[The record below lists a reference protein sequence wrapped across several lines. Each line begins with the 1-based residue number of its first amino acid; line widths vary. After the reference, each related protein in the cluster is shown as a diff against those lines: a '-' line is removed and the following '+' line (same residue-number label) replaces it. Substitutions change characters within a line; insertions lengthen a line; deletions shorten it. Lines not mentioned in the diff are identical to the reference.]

1 MSTLTE
7 ATLLP
12 RKADLTTASNA
23 LARAGQTWFIVA
35 ATGQLIFAWYMAA
48 LYGMSALR
56 GDWETWNKV
65 MPRGWNAGDTVGNV
79 AIFIHLLLALVVTL
93 AGLAQLVPAVRRA
106 APSVH
111 RWIGRVYIASAF
123 GIAFG
128 SMYLMWVRGAVGDF
142 SQHLGSTFNA
152 ILLVLFAVIA
162 LRHARARN
170 LVLHR
175 QWALRLFMV
184 MNGVWFFRL
193 GLLLWLMIHQQP
205 VGFDPKTFTGPFLT
219 FLVYAQTLLP
229 LAALELYFRAQRSD
243 VAARKWAA
251 AAVIAVL
258 ALATAGGVVGATMGL
273 WLPRL

>member
-1 MSTLTE
+1 MSLLAGGTLAPQPTRTVTP
-7 ATLLP
+7 ASALTLS
-12 RKADLTTASNA
+12 AQS
-23 LARAGQTWFIVA
+23 WFLVA
-35 ATGQLIFAWYMAA
+35 AMGQLIFAWYMAA
-48 LYGMSALR
+48 LYGLSALR
-56 GDWETWNKV
+56 GDWATWNKV

-162 LRHARARN
+162 LRHARSRN
-170 LVLHR
+170 LILHR

-219 FLVYAQTLLP
+219 FLVFAQTVVP

-243 VAARKWAA
+243 VAARKWGAA
-251 AAVIAVL
+251 TIIAVL
-258 ALATAGGVVGATMGL
+258 ALATAGGIVGATMGM

>member
-48 LYGMSALR
+48 LYGLSALR

-65 MPRGWNAGDTVGNV
+65 MPRGWNAGDTVGNI
-79 AIFIHLLLALVVTL
+79 AIFVHLLLALVVTL
-93 AGLAQLVPAVRRA
+93 AGLAQLLPAVRRA

-170 LVLHR
+170 LALHR

-243 VAARKWAA
+243 VAARKWSA

>member
-48 LYGMSALR
+48 LYGLSALR

-65 MPRGWNAGDTVGNV
+65 MPRGWNAGDTVGNI
-79 AIFIHLLLALVVTL
+79 AIFVHLLLALVVTL
-93 AGLAQLVPAVRRA
+93 AGLAQLLPAVRRA

>member
-170 LVLHR
+170 LALHR

>member
-12 RKADLTTASNA
+12 RQANLSTASNA

-35 ATGQLIFAWYMAA
+35 AAGQLIFAWYMAA

-56 GDWETWNKV
+56 GDWATWNKV
-65 MPRGWNAGDTVGNV
+65 MPRGWNEGDTVGNV
-79 AIFIHLLLALVVTL
+79 AIVVHLLLALIVTL
-93 AGLAQLVPAVRRA
+93 AGLAQLVPAIRRA
-106 APSVH
+106 APQLH
-111 RWIGRVYIASAF
+111 RWTGRVYIASAF

-128 SMYLMWVRGAVGDF
+128 SMYLMWVRGAVGDL
-142 SQHLGSTFNA
+142 SQHIGSTLNA
-152 ILLVLFAVIA
+152 ILLVVFAVIA
-162 LRHARARN
+162 LRHARSRN
-170 LVLHR
+170 LAAHR

-243 VAARKWAA
+243 VAGRKWLAA
-251 AAVIAVL
+251 AIIAVL
-258 ALATAGGVVGATMGL
+258 ALATAGGIVGATMGL

>member
-12 RKADLTTASNA
+12 RQANLATASNA

-56 GDWETWNKV
+56 GDWATWNKV
-65 MPRGWNAGDTVGNV
+65 MPRGWNEGDTVGNV
-79 AIFIHLLLALVVTL
+79 AIVVHLLLALIVTL
-93 AGLAQLVPAVRRA
+93 AGLAQLVPAIRRA
-106 APSVH
+106 APQVH
-111 RWIGRVYIASAF
+111 RWTGRVYIASAF

-142 SQHLGSTFNA
+142 SQHVGSTLNA
-152 ILLVLFAVIA
+152 ILLVVFAAIA
-162 LRHARARN
+162 LRHARSRN
-170 LVLHR
+170 LALHR

-205 VGFDPKTFTGPFLT
+205 VGFNPKTFTGPFLT
-219 FLVYAQTLLP
+219 FLVFAQTLLP
-229 LAALELYFRAQRSD
+229 LAALELYFRAQRSA
-243 VAARKWAA
+243 VAARKWFA
-251 AAVIAVL
+251 AAVIA
-258 ALATAGGVVGATMGL
+258 ALTVATAGGIVGATMGL

>member
-48 LYGMSALR
+48 LYGLSALR
-56 GDWETWNKV
+56 GDWATWNKV

-152 ILLVLFAVIA
+152 ILLAVFAMIA

-243 VAARKWAA
+243 VAARKWSA

>member
-48 LYGMSALR
+48 LYGLSALR

-65 MPRGWNAGDTVGNV
+65 MPRGWNAGDTVGNI
-79 AIFIHLLLALVVTL
+79 AIFVHLLLALVVTL
-93 AGLAQLVPAVRRA
+93 AGLAQLLPAVRRA

-170 LVLHR
+170 LALHR

-243 VAARKWAA
+243 VAARKWSA

-273 WLPRL
+273 WLP

>member
-65 MPRGWNAGDTVGNV
+65 MPRGWNAGDTVGNI
-79 AIFIHLLLALVVTL
+79 AIFVHLLLALVVTL
-93 AGLAQLVPAVRRA
+93 AGLAQLLPAVRRA

-170 LVLHR
+170 LALHR

>member
-23 LARAGQTWFIVA
+23 LTRAGQTWFIVA

-48 LYGMSALR
+48 LYGLSALR

-65 MPRGWNAGDTVGNV
+65 MPRGWNAGDTVGNIV
-79 AIFIHLLLALVVTL
+79 IFVHLLLALVVTL
-93 AGLAQLVPAVRRA
+93 AGLAQLLPAVRRA

-170 LVLHR
+170 LALHR

>member
-12 RKADLTTASNA
+12 RKAGLATASST
-23 LARAGQTWFIVA
+23 LTRAGQTWFVVA
-35 ATGQLIFAWYMAA
+35 AAGQLIFAWYIAA
-48 LYGMSALR
+48 LYGSSALR
-56 GDWETWNKV
+56 GDWATWNKV
-65 MPRGWNAGDTVGNV
+65 MPRGWNEGDTVGNV
-79 AIFIHLLLALVVTL
+79 AIFVHLLLALIVTL
-93 AGLAQLVPAVRRA
+93 AGLAQLVPAIRRA
-106 APSVH
+106 APQVH
-111 RWIGRVYIASAF
+111 RWTGRIYIASAF

-128 SMYLMWVRGAVGDF
+128 SMYLMWVRGAVGDL
-142 SQHLGSTFNA
+142 SQHIGSTLNA
-152 ILLVLFAVIA
+152 ILLVVFAVIA
-162 LRHARARN
+162 LHHARSRN
-170 LVLHR
+170 LAAHR
-175 QWALRLFMV
+175 QWALRLFLV

-243 VAARKWAA
+243 VAARKWLAA
-251 AAVIAVL
+251 AIIAVL
-258 ALATAGGVVGATMGL
+258 ALATAGGIVGATMGL

>member
-1 MSTLTE
+1 MTTLTE

-48 LYGMSALR
+48 LYGLSALR

-65 MPRGWNAGDTVGNV
+65 MPRGWNAGDTVGNI
-79 AIFIHLLLALVVTL
+79 AIFVHLLLALVVTL
-93 AGLAQLVPAVRRA
+93 AGLAQLLPAVRRA

-170 LVLHR
+170 LALHR

>member
-23 LARAGQTWFIVA
+23 LTRAGQTWFIVA

-48 LYGMSALR
+48 LYGLSALR

-65 MPRGWNAGDTVGNV
+65 MPRGWNAGDTVGNI
-79 AIFIHLLLALVVTL
+79 AIFVHLLLALVVTL
-93 AGLAQLVPAVRRA
+93 AGLAQLLPAVRRA

-170 LVLHR
+170 LALHR

-205 VGFDPKTFTGPFLT
+205 VGFDPKSFTGPFLT
-219 FLVYAQTLLP
+219 FLVFAQTVVP

-258 ALATAGGVVGATMGL
+258 ALATAGGIVGATMGL

>member
-23 LARAGQTWFIVA
+23 LTRAGQTWFIVA

-48 LYGMSALR
+48 LYGLSALR

-65 MPRGWNAGDTVGNV
+65 MPRGWNAGDTVGNI
-79 AIFIHLLLALVVTL
+79 AIFVHLLLALVVTL
-93 AGLAQLVPAVRRA
+93 AGLAQLLPAVRRA

-170 LVLHR
+170 LALHR

>member
-23 LARAGQTWFIVA
+23 LARAGQTWCIVA

-65 MPRGWNAGDTVGNV
+65 MPRGWNAGDSVGNV

-170 LVLHR
+170 LALHR

-243 VAARKWAA
+243 VAARKWSA

>member
-48 LYGMSALR
+48 LYGLSALR
-56 GDWETWNKV
+56 GDWATWNKV

-162 LRHARARN
+162 LRHAHARN

>member
-48 LYGMSALR
+48 LYGLSALR

-65 MPRGWNAGDTVGNV
+65 MPRGWNAGDTVGNI
-79 AIFIHLLLALVVTL
+79 AIFVHLLLALVVTL
-93 AGLAQLVPAVRRA
+93 AGLAQLLPAVRRA

-162 LRHARARN
+162 LRHAHARN

-243 VAARKWAA
+243 VAARKWSA

>member
-23 LARAGQTWFIVA
+23 LTRAGQTWFIVA

-48 LYGMSALR
+48 LYGLSALR

-65 MPRGWNAGDTVGNV
+65 MPRGWNAGDTVGNI
-79 AIFIHLLLALVVTL
+79 AIFVHLLLALVVTL
-93 AGLAQLVPAVRRA
+93 AGLAQLLPAVRRA

-170 LVLHR
+170 LALHR

-219 FLVYAQTLLP
+219 FLVFAQTVVP

-243 VAARKWAA
+243 VAARKWSA

>member
-12 RKADLTTASNA
+12 RQANLSNASNA

-35 ATGQLIFAWYMAA
+35 AAGQLIFAWYMAA

-56 GDWETWNKV
+56 GDWATWNKV
-65 MPRGWNAGDTVGNV
+65 MPRGWNEGDTVGNV
-79 AIFIHLLLALVVTL
+79 AIFVHLLLALIVTL
-93 AGLAQLVPAVRRA
+93 AGLAQLVPAIRRA
-106 APSVH
+106 APQLH
-111 RWIGRVYIASAF
+111 RWTGRVYIASAF

-128 SMYLMWVRGAVGDF
+128 SMYLMWVRGAVGDL
-142 SQHLGSTFNA
+142 SQHIGSTLNA
-152 ILLVLFAVIA
+152 ILLVVFAVIA
-162 LRHARARN
+162 LRHARSRN
-170 LVLHR
+170 LAAHR

-243 VAARKWAA
+243 VAARKWLAA
-251 AAVIAVL
+251 AIIAVL
-258 ALATAGGVVGATMGL
+258 ALATAGGIVGATMGL

>member
-23 LARAGQTWFIVA
+23 LTRAGQTWFVVA

-170 LVLHR
+170 LALHR

-243 VAARKWAA
+243 VAARKWSA

>member
-12 RKADLTTASNA
+12 RQANLSTASNA

-35 ATGQLIFAWYMAA
+35 AAGQLIFAWYMAA

-56 GDWETWNKV
+56 GDWATWNKV
-65 MPRGWNAGDTVGNV
+65 MPRGWNEGDTVGNV
-79 AIFIHLLLALVVTL
+79 AIFVHLLLALIVTL
-93 AGLAQLVPAVRRA
+93 AGLAQLVPAIRRA
-106 APSVH
+106 APQLH
-111 RWIGRVYIASAF
+111 RWTGRVYIASAF

-128 SMYLMWVRGAVGDF
+128 SMYLMWVRGAVGDL
-142 SQHLGSTFNA
+142 SQHIGSTLNA
-152 ILLVLFAVIA
+152 ILLVVFAVIA
-162 LRHARARN
+162 LRHARSRN
-170 LVLHR
+170 LAAHR

-243 VAARKWAA
+243 VAARKWLAA
-251 AAVIAVL
+251 AIIAVL
-258 ALATAGGVVGATMGL
+258 ALATAGGIVGATMGL

>member
-1 MSTLTE
+1 MSLLAGGTLAPQPTRTVTP
-7 ATLLP
+7 ASALTLS
-12 RKADLTTASNA
+12 AQS
-23 LARAGQTWFIVA
+23 WFLVA
-35 ATGQLIFAWYMAA
+35 AMGQLIFAWYMAA
-48 LYGMSALR
+48 LYGLSALR
-56 GDWETWNKV
+56 GDWATWNKV

-162 LRHARARN
+162 LRHARSRN
-170 LVLHR
+170 LILHR

-219 FLVYAQTLLP
+219 FLVFAQTVVP
-229 LAALELYFRAQRSD
+229 LAALELYFRAQRGD
-243 VAARKWAA
+243 VAARKWGA

-258 ALATAGGVVGATMGL
+258 ALATAGGIVGATMGM

>member
-48 LYGMSALR
+48 LYGLSALR

-65 MPRGWNAGDTVGNV
+65 MPRGWNAGDTVGNI
-79 AIFIHLLLALVVTL
+79 AIFVHLLLALVVTL
-93 AGLAQLVPAVRRA
+93 AGLAQLLPAVRRA

-170 LVLHR
+170 LALHR

>member
-48 LYGMSALR
+48 LYGLSALR

-65 MPRGWNAGDTVGNV
+65 MPRGWNAGDTVGNI
-79 AIFIHLLLALVVTL
+79 AIFVHLLLALVVTL
-93 AGLAQLVPAVRRA
+93 AGLAQLLPAVRRA

-170 LVLHR
+170 LALHR

-258 ALATAGGVVGATMGL
+258 TLATAGGVVGATMGL
-273 WLPRL
+273 WLPRI

>member
-12 RKADLTTASNA
+12 RNANLSTAANA
-23 LARAGQTWFIVA
+23 LARAGQSWFIVA
-35 ATGQLIFAWYMAA
+35 AAGQLIFAWYMAA

-56 GDWETWNKV
+56 GDWATWNKV
-65 MPRGWNAGDTVGNV
+65 MPRGWNEGDTVGNV
-79 AIFIHLLLALVVTL
+79 AIFVHLLLALIVTL
-93 AGLAQLVPAVRRA
+93 AGLAQLVPAIRRA
-106 APSVH
+106 APRVH
-111 RWIGRVYIASAF
+111 RWTGRIYIASAF

-128 SMYLMWVRGAVGDF
+128 SMYLMWVRGAVGDV
-142 SQHLGSTFNA
+142 SQHIGSTLNA
-152 ILLVLFAVIA
+152 ILLVAIAVVA
-162 LRHARARN
+162 LRHARSRDLA
-170 LVLHR
+170 LHR

-205 VGFDPKTFTGPFLT
+205 VGFDAKTFTGPFLT
-219 FLVYAQTLLP
+219 FLVFAQTLVP

-243 VAARKWAA
+243 VARRKWMA

-258 ALATAGGVVGATMGL
+258 TVVTAGGIVGATMGL

>member
-23 LARAGQTWFIVA
+23 LTRAGQTWFIVA

-65 MPRGWNAGDTVGNV
+65 MPRGWNAGDTVGNI
-79 AIFIHLLLALVVTL
+79 AIFVHLLLALVVTL
-93 AGLAQLVPAVRRA
+93 AGLAQLLPAVRRA

-219 FLVYAQTLLP
+219 FLVFAQTVVP
-229 LAALELYFRAQRSD
+229 LTALELYFRAQRSD

>member
-12 RKADLTTASNA
+12 RQANLATASNA

-56 GDWETWNKV
+56 GDWATWNKV
-65 MPRGWNAGDTVGNV
+65 MPRGWNEGDTVGNV
-79 AIFIHLLLALVVTL
+79 AIIVHLLLALIVTL
-93 AGLAQLVPAVRRA
+93 AGLAQLVPAIRRA
-106 APSVH
+106 APQVH
-111 RWIGRVYIASAF
+111 RWTGRVYIASAF

-142 SQHLGSTFNA
+142 SQHVGSTLNA
-152 ILLVLFAVIA
+152 ILLVVFAVIA
-162 LRHARARN
+162 LRHARSRN
-170 LVLHR
+170 LALHR

-205 VGFDPKTFTGPFLT
+205 VGFNPKTFTGPFLT
-219 FLVYAQTLLP
+219 FLVFAQTLLP
-229 LAALELYFRAQRSD
+229 LAALELYFRAQRSAD
-243 VAARKWAA
+243 AARKWVAV
-251 AAVIAVL
+251 AVIA
-258 ALATAGGVVGATMGL
+258 ALTVATAGGIVGATMGL

>member
-48 LYGMSALR
+48 LYGLSALR

-65 MPRGWNAGDTVGNV
+65 MPRGWNAGDTVGNI
-79 AIFIHLLLALVVTL
+79 AIFVHLLLALVVTL
-93 AGLAQLVPAVRRA
+93 AGLAQLLPAVRRA

-152 ILLVLFAVIA
+152 ILLVLVAVIA

-170 LVLHR
+170 LALHR

-243 VAARKWAA
+243 VAARKWSA

>member
-12 RKADLTTASNA
+12 RKSDLTTASNA

-48 LYGMSALR
+48 LYGLSALR

-170 LVLHR
+170 LALHR

-243 VAARKWAA
+243 VAARRWAA

>member
-23 LARAGQTWFIVA
+23 LTRAGQTWFIVA

-48 LYGMSALR
+48 LYGLSALR

-65 MPRGWNAGDTVGNV
+65 MPRGWNAGDTVGNI
-79 AIFIHLLLALVVTL
+79 AIFVHLLLALVVTL
-93 AGLAQLVPAVRRA
+93 AGLAQLLPAVRRA

-170 LVLHR
+170 LALHR

-243 VAARKWAA
+243 VAARKWSA

>member
-23 LARAGQTWFIVA
+23 LTRAGQTWFIVA

-48 LYGMSALR
+48 LYGLSALR

-65 MPRGWNAGDTVGNV
+65 MPRGWNAGDTVGNI
-79 AIFIHLLLALVVTL
+79 AIFVHLLLALVVTL
-93 AGLAQLVPAVRRA
+93 AGLAQLLPAVRRA

>member
-1 MSTLTE
+1 
-7 ATLLP
+7 
-12 RKADLTTASNA
+12 
-23 LARAGQTWFIVA
+23 
-35 ATGQLIFAWYMAA
+35 
-48 LYGMSALR
+48 
-56 GDWETWNKV
+56 
-65 MPRGWNAGDTVGNV
+65 
-79 AIFIHLLLALVVTL
+79 
-93 AGLAQLVPAVRRA
+93 
-106 APSVH
+106 
-111 RWIGRVYIASAF
+111 
-123 GIAFG
+123 
-128 SMYLMWVRGAVGDF
+128 MYLMWVRGAVGDF

-170 LVLHR
+170 LALHR